1 MYDVRFRCSRALR
14 GGCGANAN
22 GMSWSRKRRNAAYVR
37 CTMYDVRC
45 TIWKF
50 PRLRANLAKFAVL
63 LAYLLYH
70 GKRMRNRL
78 NEPGENF
85 LGTRVQRGRSQG
97 KRIRKCVCLCTMYD
111 LLIMCALRR
120 FFFGSLMYA
129 EIPLEPSSCRPPVVM
144 IFDAYKRG
152 YQSIRLLSLLITF
165 SQMRLP

>member
-1 MYDVRFRCSRALR
+1 MKTCELREQKQRVTERGTTARANALGNAFAMYDGGRRGLPMYDVRLRCSRALR

-22 GMSWSRKRRNAAYVR
+22 GMSWSRRRRNAAYVR
-37 CTMYDVRC
+37 
-45 TIWKF
+45 
-50 PRLRANLAKFAVL
+50 
-63 LAYLLYH
+63 
-70 GKRMRNRL
+70 
-78 NEPGENF
+78 
-85 LGTRVQRGRSQG
+85 
-97 KRIRKCVCLCTMYD
+97 CTMYD